1 MEVKTCSKCD
11 EEKPTSEFGKRKDR
25 PDGLQYHCK
34 ACKKASNSAHYKAN
48 AEKVK
53 ATTAKRAVEKKDEI
67 RAYRIR
73 YEKENAEEI
82 ALRQRARREEMAP
95 ERAAYHRKYRQEN
108 KATVNA
114 LSRRYKASKIK
125 RTPSWA
131 NEQAIRAFYEEA
143 ARLEQETGIKYH
155 VDHIIP
161 LQGELVSGL
170 HVENNLQ
177 VIPANENLSKSN
189 HYEVA

>member
-1 MEVKTCSKCD
+1 MDSKTCSKCG
-11 EEKPTSEFGKRKDR
+11 EEKPLSEFGKRKDR

-34 ACKKASNSAHYKAN
+34 ACKSASNSDHYKAN

-53 ATTAKRAVEKKDEI
+53 ATTAKRAVEKKEEI
-67 RAYRIR
+67 RVYRKK
-73 YEKENAEEI
+73 YEKENAERI
-82 ALRQRARREEMAP
+82 AARQRARREEMAD

-108 KATVNA
+108 KSTVNA
-114 LSRRYKASKIK
+114 LSRAYKARKIK

-131 NEQAIRAFYEEA
+131 NEQVIRAFYEEA